1 MNGGGTRRL
10 VVQALATA
18 GAGAALAACAGGQ
31 PAGGAAGGGAPA
43 LKPGTLSLMSWDAPG
58 EELERNLNAFS
69 ARHPGLKVEYLHT
82 PAGQPYTDK
91 FTAMLAGGTP
101 PQVFLYSLTD
111 WVALQ
116 AQGALAELGPFIKR
130 DRLDTQDFFEKA
142 LALGQ
147 WQGKQYGIGDNLV
160 YTAMFYNRSHFQ
172 KAGATP
178 PAGDWKDSR
187 WTWPQFVEDANRLAR
202 LEVDGRP
209 VYGMNMGTGFTN
221 LFPWVWNN
229 GGDFFSKDLST
240 TTITQPPAVEALQF
254 VADWRHKHR
263 FAPTADVLAQENQ
276 VALYRQGRLG
286 DVVGRPL
293 VDAGPAPGAGA
304 GLGRGA
310 HPPGQR
316 LAPDVRLGGLL
327 VHHQAER
334 PAGGEL
340 GPAQAPDQ
348 QGGPALHAEAL
359 RVPRQPEVGGARA
372 GVPGP
377 APAGAHP
384 GLRRGRRV
392 RSGPCRCWSTG
403 PRSGGRSTPS

>member
-1 MNGGGTRRL
+1 MNGGGTRRV
-10 VVQALATA
+10 VVQALAAA

-31 PAGGAAGGGAPA
+31 PAGGDAGGGAPA

-91 FTAMLAGGTP
+91 FTAMLAGGSP

-116 AQGALAELGPFIKR
+116 AQGVLAELDPFIKR

-160 YTAMFYNRSHFQ
+160 YTAMFYNRTHFQ

-187 WTWPQFVEDANRLAR
+187 WTWPQFLEDANRLAK

-276 VALYRQGRLG
+276 VALYRQGRLAMWWDG
-286 DVVGRPL
+286 PWSMQALRQVQGLDWDV
-293 VDAGPAPGAGA
+293 APIPRGSASRLMYASGACWFITRQNA
-304 GLGRGA
+304 L
-310 HPPGQR
+310 P
-316 LAPDVRLGGLL
+316 
-327 VHHQAER
+327 E
-334 PAGGEL
+334 ESW
-340 GPAQAPDQ
+340 
-348 QGGPALHAEAL
+348 ALHRHLISKEGQL
-359 RVPRQPEVGGARA
+359 SMLKRFGFPGSLQVGGARA
-372 GVPGP
+372 GVPEP

-384 GLRRGRRV
+384 GLRRRGRL
-392 RSGPCRCWSTG
+392 RSGPCRSWSTG
-403 PRSGGRSTPS
+403 PRSDGRSTPS